1 MIDLDD
7 VATCAGYDEVRWCTA
22 RLGSVPPVT
31 VPHIEP
37 MSAVSGELPADDDAW
52 CYEPKWDGMRILIEI
67 DDGKVRARSRTGR
80 DVTVEFPELAGMST
94 IAPNA
99 VLDAEVVALDEQ
111 GRSSFGR
118 LQPRFGV
125 TSPDEAAARAGR
137 VPATIVVFDLLHLD
151 GLDAWRL
158 PFEQRRQLLE
168 ALVDDGPTWRRTTSA
183 RGDGRLWLDAA
194 AEHGLEGIMAKRAD
208 RPYEPGRRSPAWRKV
223 KLRHA
228 QEFVV
233 CGFTPGSGRRD
244 GGVGALVLGCHD
256 VEGLRWV
263 GNVGTG
269 LSDAELDRW
278 YADLTAQARAD
289 APFARPTTHRALR
302 EVRWSEP
309 HHVVQVAYAEWTS
322 DRRLRQPALL
332 GRRED
337 VDPAHVRCEE

>member
-1 MIDLDD
+1 M
-7 VATCAGYDEVRWCTA
+7 A
-22 RLGSVPPVT
+22 
-31 VPHIEP
+31 
-37 MSAVSGELPADDDAW
+37 AVSGELPRDDDAW
-52 CYEPKWDGMRILIEI
+52 FYEPKWDGMRIIVEV
-67 DDGKVRARSRTGR
+67 DGGTVRARSRTGR
-80 DVTVEFPELAGMST
+80 DVTVEFPELAGMSS
-94 IAPNA
+94 IAPTA
-99 VLDAEVVALDEQ
+99 VLDAEVVVLDED

-125 TSPDEAAARAGR
+125 TSPTEAASRART

-158 PFEQRRQLLE
+158 PFEQRRELLDR
-168 ALVDDGPTWRRTTSA
+168 LVVDGPTWRRTTSA

-233 CGFTPGSGRRD
+233 CGWTPGTGRRG

-256 VEGLRWV
+256 VDGLRWV

-269 LSDAELDRW
+269 LTDADLDRW
-278 YADLTAQARAD
+278 HAELTEHERTD
-289 APFARPTTHRALR
+289 APFAERTVHRALR
-302 EVRWSEP
+302 EARWSEP
-309 HHVVQVAYAEWTS
+309 RSVVQVAYAEWTS
-322 DRRLRQPALL
+322 DRRLRQPSLL

-337 VDPAHVRCEE
+337 VDPSHVRCEE